1 MDTVEYIA
9 RENTDANENLVAA
22 VHLVVVSIRRRPS
35 SSFFNLVVFTS
46 SASIHRHSSSS
57 CCCYRPL
64 CFCRR
69 RQIKIRSIRIE
80 MIGEASIQQHHEV
93 LSVVLLPLKSAM
105 IFFVVVLISRS
116 IFEWY

>member
-1 MDTVEYIA
+1 MNNVEYIA

-22 VHLVVVSIRRRPS
+22 VHSVVSIRRRPS
-35 SSFFNLVVFTS
+35 SSFFNLVVFAS

-105 IFFVVVLISRS
+105 IFFVVVLIS
-116 IFEWY
+116 

>member
-1 MDTVEYIA
+1 MDDVEYIA

-22 VHLVVVSIRRRPS
+22 VHSVVSICRRLS
-35 SSFFNLVVFTS
+35 SSFFNLVVSAS

-69 RQIKIRSIRIE
+69 RQIKIRSICIE

-93 LSVVLLPLKSAM
+93 LSVVLLPLKSAI
-105 IFFVVVLISRS
+105 IFFVVVLIS
-116 IFEWY
+116 

>member
-1 MDTVEYIA
+1 MNNVEYIA
-9 RENTDANENLVAA
+9 REKPDANENLVAA
-22 VHLVVVSIRRRPS
+22 VHSVVSIRRRPS
-35 SSFFNLVVFTS
+35 SSFFNLVVSAS

-69 RQIKIRSIRIE
+69 RQIKIRFIRIE

>member
-1 MDTVEYIA
+1 MNNVEYIA

-22 VHLVVVSIRRRPS
+22 VHLVVVSIRRRPFS
-35 SSFFNLVVFTS
+35 SSFNLVVSAS

-69 RQIKIRSIRIE
+69 RQIQSRSICIE
-80 MIGEASIQQHHEV
+80 MIGEASSIQQHHEV
-93 LSVVLLPLKSAM
+93 LSVVL
-105 IFFVVVLISRS
+105 SR
-116 IFEWY
+116 